1 MRPCKQGSRNNRIK
15 PNEVSKTEMNF
26 CRHRIMNAATTG
38 NVIPDDDKFVRQYHK
53 GLIIAVL
60 FAAIAAF
67 VDGYFEVYGLSPQS
81 FCMNDSSER
90 NWLKIL
96 VLSLGLFPTIS
107 LAILTIFVEIKQYL
121 LSIRNRQADN
131 TLGNA
136 NQREQ
141 PLYNQIPFRSVLF
154 SVAIAVIVSV
164 LPPLYEFISWL
175 KVDYNWIK
183 IGPAFVFITVDLV
196 KLPFQLYW
204 TFRNNDQ
211 IQRRTTED
219 RRQALREHARQDR
232 LKRNHQKLATIVEEE
247 LMEYFEND
255 HKVRLTELRV
265 YHNCFRENYPKV
277 CILELGEFHN
287 CSHENGSIASEAME
301 LDVIPTIL
309 NPPPEIPFIDE
320 EPTPV

>member
-1 MRPCKQGSRNNRIK
+1 
-15 PNEVSKTEMNF
+15 
-26 CRHRIMNAATTG
+26 MNAATTG

-53 GLIIAVL
+53 GLILAVF

-67 VDGYFEVYGLSPQS
+67 LDGYYEVYGLPPQS
-81 FCMNDSSER
+81 FCMNDYSER
-90 NWLKIL
+90 TWLKIL
-96 VLSLGLFPTIS
+96 VLLVALFPTIF
-107 LAILTIFVEIKQYL
+107 LALLTIFVECKQYL
-121 LSIRNRQADN
+121 LSIRNRQPNN

-136 NQREQ
+136 SQRVQQQ

-154 SVAIAVIVSV
+154 SVAIAVFVSV
-164 LPPLYEFISWL
+164 MSPLYEFISWL
-175 KVDYNWIK
+175 KVDYNWIA
-183 IGPAFVFITVDLV
+183 IGIPFLFINVDLV
-196 KLPFQLYW
+196 KLPFQLCW
-204 TFRNNDQ
+204 TFRDNDQ

-219 RRQALREHARQDR
+219 RRQAHREHARQDR
-232 LKRNHQKLATIVEEE
+232 LQRNHQRLATIVEEE
-247 LMEYFEND
+247 LWEYAAEND
-255 HKVRLTELRV
+255 HEVRVTEV
-265 YHNCFRENYPKV
+265 TEYQNCFRENYPKV